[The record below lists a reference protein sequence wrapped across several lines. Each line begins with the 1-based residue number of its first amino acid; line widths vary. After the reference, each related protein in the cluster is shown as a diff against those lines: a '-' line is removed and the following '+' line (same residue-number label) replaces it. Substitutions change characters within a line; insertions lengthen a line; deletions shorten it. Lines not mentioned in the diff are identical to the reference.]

1 MSRYADRNEK
11 PLHKDDAVRVVDVGG
26 ELESAE
32 GTIHSFYLL
41 RDGKHRARV
50 HLAGGRA
57 VGVRIDKLVKIHA
70 DDGPM
75 PVHDGFLGLHAAAL
89 SAALALRRG
98 TPKGS
103 GAGAFGDAVEALCAA
118 LLQAYDAL
126 DAACRTW
133 PPPIEPVEEGHLTA
147 AARAVKRA
155 SERLEASPPRADA
168 LALAGGGAAVAER
181 AAADRPAAD
190 RSADAAAASLLG
202 GMRQLSAALIESS
215 RLAIGAFGWRLPR
228 P

>member
-1 MSRYADRNEK
+1 MCLTVQLSSCNTPACAPWAVPPSLRSSWLARMSRYADRNEK

-103 GAGAFGDAVEALCAA
+103 GAL
-118 LLQAYDAL
+118 
-126 DAACRTW
+126 R
-133 PPPIEPVEEGHLTA
+133 
-147 AARAVKRA
+147 R
-155 SERLEASPPRADA
+155 
-168 LALAGGGAAVAER
+168 
-181 AAADRPAAD
+181 
-190 RSADAAAASLLG
+190 
-202 GMRQLSAALIESS
+202 
-215 RLAIGAFGWRLPR
+215 
-228 P
+228 